1 MSSAIIFFSLMLVTS
16 LTSVLGISV
25 NGMSINR
32 IFYNMPSGVV
42 NTAVALY
49 QRDGVY
55 DPYFNRGQLEKNI
68 KTYLTKSLEGYISSY
83 EIDFTYYKKTE
94 NNEYVVDGSLYR
106 RKVEVYFACTYSTF
120 VRFEGRRGFEIE
132 RTDL

>member
-1 MSSAIIFFSLMLVTS
+1 MSSAIIFFSLMLATS
-16 LTSVLGISV
+16 LTGILGISV

>member
-16 LTSVLGISV
+16 LTSILGISV

>member
-1 MSSAIIFFSLMLVTS
+1 MSSVIIFFSLMLVTS
-16 LTSVLGISV
+16 LTSILGISV

>member
-16 LTSVLGISV
+16 LTSILGISV
-25 NGMSINR
+25 NGMAINR

>member
-16 LTSVLGISV
+16 LTSILGISV

-68 KTYLTKSLEGYISSY
+68 KIYLTKSLEGYISSY